1 MRKILILAVAGCFV
15 LAGCDSTPS
24 ANRQEGQA
32 QQGIS
37 QQLVQNQPIPG
48 IRFSQMR
55 QNLIEIEQAESR
67 GVQTTTFMFAG
78 NYFADPVQV
87 CPSIGVPIPNTASLS
102 NPDQPLNA
110 GYHDTAVIAQ
120 MDPNGV
126 YAPPSSSGTFVQCV
140 GGDGKV
146 EPVYAEGNVH
156 AVFGPATWDYEH
168 HRVQLTGPAS
178 FQFTAGQPR

>member
-1 MRKILILAVAGCFV
+1 MRKILVVLAAAGL

-24 ANRQEGQA
+24 AARAEGAAQEDV
-32 QQGIS
+32 S
-37 QQLVQNQPIPG
+37 QQLVHNQPIPG

-55 QNLIEIEQAESR
+55 QNLIEIEQAEAK
-67 GVQTTTFMFAG
+67 GVQTTTFMFG
-78 NYFADPVQV
+78 GYFSDPVQV

-126 YAPPSSSGTFVQCV
+126 YAPASSSGTFVQCV
-140 GGDGKV
+140 DGKGQV
-146 EPVYAEGNVH
+146 EPVYAEGVVH
-156 AVFGPATWDYEH
+156 SVFGPATWDYTH
-168 HRVQLTGPAS
+168 HAVVMTGPAS
-178 FQFTAGQPR
+178 FQFTSGQPR